1 VNDLKSRNREKRV
14 PALTE
19 SRKPLKIMVRGG
31 LATPQADG
39 GVAPTVTPAA
49 LEILTTWITR

>member
-1 VNDLKSRNREKRV
+1 MNDLKSRNREKRV

-31 LATPQADG
+31 LAPPQADG
-39 GVAPTVTPAA
+39 DEGSRRWMAA